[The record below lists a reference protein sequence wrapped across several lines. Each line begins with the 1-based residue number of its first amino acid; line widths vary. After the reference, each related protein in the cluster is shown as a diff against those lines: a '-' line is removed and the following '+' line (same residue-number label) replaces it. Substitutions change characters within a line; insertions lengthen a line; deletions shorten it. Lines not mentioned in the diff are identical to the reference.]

1 MTKHLK
7 NPERFTLQENNSIA
21 SGIGTQPSRAGTA
34 GKRLGESSVQIG
46 TNGPPTKAN
55 AAEILI
61 EHLFAN
67 TDARI
72 PGITYAVA
80 YRLAEE
86 FIGGDIVDVYHF
98 DNNSV
103 AFSIADISGKG
114 ARAAVHAAL
123 IKYGL
128 RAFSSHGLAPE
139 RALRSLDRLYLE
151 NNNFEQNES
160 FATVFFGLIDPKRK
174 VMTYASAGHE
184 PVIVVQPDGTVEVL
198 APTAPLIGVFDDQ
211 HHLFTQDVVTLSPGA
226 LFVATTDGVTEARN
240 TAGEMFGME
249 RFIELVTANFQA
261 DLKRLIA
268 LVIDEAQAFSG
279 GRLVDDMAIMAARFL

>member
-1 MTKHLK
+1 MRVPLHD
-7 NPERFTLQENNSIA
+7 NSSIA
-21 SGIGTQPSRAGTA
+21 TGIEMPPTLASDG
-34 GKRLGESSVQIG
+34 GKRLGDSSVQIG
-46 TNGPPTKAN
+46 TNGAPTREN

-72 PGITYAVA
+72 PGISYAVA

-103 AFSIADISGKG
+103 ALSIADISGKG

-160 FATVFFGLIDPKRK
+160 FATVFFGLVDPKRK
-174 VMTYASAGHE
+174 VMAYASAGHE
-184 PVIVVQPDGTVEVL
+184 PVIVVHPNGTVEVL
-198 APTAPLIGVFDDQ
+198 PPTAPLIGVFDDQ
-211 HHLFTQDVVTLSPGA
+211 HHLFTQDVVTLSPGT
-226 LFVATTDGVTEARN
+226 LFVATTDGVTESRN
-240 TAGEMFGME
+240 SEGEMFGMD
-249 RFIELVTANFQA
+249 RFIDVVKKNA
-261 DLKRLIA
+261 DWELKRLIA
-268 LVIDEAQAFSG
+268 SVIDEAQAFSS
-279 GRLVDDMAIMAARFL
+279 GRLVDDMAIVAARFL

>member
-1 MTKHLK
+1 
-7 NPERFTLQENNSIA
+7 LQHNSITT
-21 SGIGTQPSRAGTA
+21 GIETTPIRANDA

-46 TNGPPTKAN
+46 THAPPTKEN

-67 TDARI
+67 TDAQI
-72 PGITYAVA
+72 PGVTYAVA

-160 FATVFFGLIDPKRK
+160 FATVFFGLVDPKRK
-174 VMTYASAGHE
+174 VMSYASAGHE
-184 PVIVVQPDGTVEVL
+184 PVIVIHPDRTVEVL

-211 HHLFTQDVVTLSPGA
+211 HHLFTQDVVTLSPGT

-240 TAGEMFGME
+240 SDGEMFGMD
-249 RFIELVTANFQA
+249 RFIEVVKANFGGE
-261 DLKRLIA
+261 LKHLITS
-268 LVIDEAQAFSG
+268 VIDEAQAFSA
-279 GRLVDDMAIMAARFL
+279 GRFVDDMAIVAARFL

>member
-1 MTKHLK
+1 
-7 NPERFTLQENNSIA
+7 LQENNSIA

-34 GKRLGESSVQIG
+34 GKLLGESSVQIG

-184 PVIVVQPDGTVEVL
+184 PVIVVQPDGNVEVL

-240 TAGEMFGME
+240 SAGEMFGME
-249 RFIELVTANFQA
+249 RFIEVVTVNFQA
-261 DLKRLIA
+261 DLKRLIHV
-268 LVIDEAQAFSG
+268 VIDEAQAFSG

>member
-1 MTKHLK
+1 M
-7 NPERFTLQENNSIA
+7 RFNLPNEQSIA
-21 SGIGTQPSRAGTA
+21 TGIETSPIRAGSA
-34 GKRLGESSVQIG
+34 GKRLGDSSVQIG
-46 TNGPPTKAN
+46 TNGPPTKEN

-151 NNNFEQNES
+151 NNNFEQAES
-160 FATVFFGLIDPKRK
+160 FATVFFGLVDPKRK
-174 VMTYASAGHE
+174 VMSYASAGHE
-184 PVIVVQPDGTVEVL
+184 PVIVVHPDQRVEVL

-211 HHLFTQDVVTLSPGA
+211 HHLFTQDVVTLSPGT

-240 TAGEMFGME
+240 PDGEMFGMD
-249 RFIELVTANFQA
+249 RFIHVVKKNADWELKQ
-261 DLKRLIA
+261 LIA
-268 LVIDEAQAFSG
+268 SVIDEAQAFSA
-279 GRLVDDMAIMAARFL
+279 GRLVDDMAIVAARFL

>member
-1 MTKHLK
+1 MRVHLEK
-7 NPERFTLQENNSIA
+7 NSIA
-21 SGIGTQPSRAGTA
+21 TGIETTPIRAGNA

-46 TNGPPTKAN
+46 TNGPPTREN

-80 YRLAEE
+80 YRLAEQ

-103 AFSIADISGKG
+103 ALSIADISGKG

-128 RAFSSHGLAPE
+128 RALSSHGLAPE

-160 FATVFFGLIDPKRK
+160 FATVFFGLVDAKRK
-174 VMTYASAGHE
+174 IMTYASAGHE
-184 PVIVVQPDGTVEVL
+184 PVIVVHPNGAVEVL
-198 APTAPLIGVFDDQ
+198 PPTAPLIGVFDDQ
-211 HHLFTQDVVTLSPGA
+211 HHLFRQDIITLSAGT

-240 TAGEMFGME
+240 SNGESFGMD
-249 RFIELVTANFQA
+249 RFIQIVQRNVDLELKQ
-261 DLKRLIA
+261 LIGC
-268 LVIDEAQAFSG
+268 VIDEAQAFSE
-279 GRLVDDMAIMAARFL
+279 GRLVDDMAIVAARFL

>member
-1 MTKHLK
+1 MD
-7 NPERFTLQENNSIA
+7 FTLRDDNSIA
-21 SGIGTQPSRAGTA
+21 TGIETTPVRASNA
-34 GKRLGESSVQIG
+34 GKRLGDSSVQIG
-46 TNGPPTKAN
+46 TNGPPTKEN

-160 FATVFFGLIDPKRK
+160 FATVFFGLVDPKRK

-184 PVIVVQPDGTVEVL
+184 PVIVVHLDGTVEVL

-211 HHLFTQDVVTLSPGA
+211 HHLFTQDVVTISAGT

-240 TAGEMFGME
+240 PLGEMFGMD
-249 RFIELVTANFQA
+249 RFIDVVKANAAVELKQ
-261 DLKRLIA
+261 LIKT
-268 LVIDEAQAFSG
+268 VIDEAQAFSA
-279 GRLVDDMAIMAARFL
+279 GRLVDDMAIVAARFL

>member
-1 MTKHLK
+1 MHD
-7 NPERFTLQENNSIA
+7 NSSIA
-21 SGIGTQPSRAGTA
+21 TGIEMPPIRASDA
-34 GKRLGESSVQIG
+34 GKRLGDSSVQIG
-46 TNGPPTKAN
+46 TNGAPTREN

-72 PGITYAVA
+72 PGISYAVA

-103 AFSIADISGKG
+103 ALSIADISGKG

-160 FATVFFGLIDPKRK
+160 FATVFFGLVDPKRK
-174 VMTYASAGHE
+174 VMAYASAGHE
-184 PVIVVQPDGTVEVL
+184 PVIVVHPNGTVEVL
-198 APTAPLIGVFDDQ
+198 QPTAPLIGVFDDQ
-211 HHLFTQDVVTLSPGA
+211 HHLFTQDVVTLSAGA

-240 TAGEMFGME
+240 SEGEMFGMD
-249 RFIELVTANFQA
+249 RFIDVVRKNAGWE
-261 DLKRLIA
+261 LKRLIA
-268 LVIDEAQAFSG
+268 SVLDEAQAFSS
-279 GRLVDDMAIMAARFL
+279 GRQVDDMAIVAARFL

>member
-1 MTKHLK
+1 MRVPL
-7 NPERFTLQENNSIA
+7 NDNSSISTGIEMAPIRA
-21 SGIGTQPSRAGTA
+21 SDA
-34 GKRLGESSVQIG
+34 GKRLGDSSVQIG
-46 TNGPPTKAN
+46 TNGAPTREN

-72 PGITYAVA
+72 PGISYAVA

-103 AFSIADISGKG
+103 ALSIADISGKG

-160 FATVFFGLIDPKRK
+160 FATVFFGLVDPKRK
-174 VMTYASAGHE
+174 VMAYASAGHE
-184 PVIVVQPDGTVEVL
+184 PVIIVHPTGTVEVL

-211 HHLFTQDVVTLSPGA
+211 HHLFTQDVVTLSPGT

-240 TAGEMFGME
+240 SEGEMFGMD
-249 RFIELVTANFQA
+249 RFIDVVKKNA
-261 DLKRLIA
+261 DWELKRLIA
-268 LVIDEAQAFSG
+268 SVIDEAQAFSS
-279 GRLVDDMAIMAARFL
+279 GRLVDDMAIVAARFL

>member
-1 MTKHLK
+1 MPVRA
-7 NPERFTLQENNSIA
+7 NR
-21 SGIGTQPSRAGTA
+21 SG
-34 GKRLGESSVQIG
+34 KLLGDSSVEIG
-46 TNGPPTKAN
+46 TNGPPTKEN

-72 PGITYAVA
+72 PGVTYAVA

-160 FATVFFGLIDPKRK
+160 FATVFFGLVDPKRK
-174 VMTYASAGHE
+174 VMSYASAGHE
-184 PVIVVQPDGTVEVL
+184 PVIVIQPDRTVEVL

-211 HHLFTQDVVTLSPGA
+211 HHLFTQDVVTLSPGT

-240 TAGEMFGME
+240 SEGELFGMD
-249 RFIELVTANFQA
+249 RFIGVVMANVDCELKQ
-261 DLKRLIA
+261 LIKA
-268 LVIDEAQAFSG
+268 VIDEAQAFG
-279 GRLVDDMAIMAARFL
+279 AGRFVDDMAIVAARFL

>member
-1 MTKHLK
+1 M
-7 NPERFTLQENNSIA
+7 RFTLQNDSSIA
-21 SGIGTQPSRAGTA
+21 TGFETPPVRAGNA
-34 GKRLGESSVQIG
+34 GKELGESSVQIG
-46 TNGPPTKAN
+46 TSAPPTREN

-160 FATVFFGLIDPKRK
+160 FATVFFGLVDPKRK

-184 PVIVVQPDGTVEVL
+184 PVIVVHPDQTVEVL

-211 HHLFTQDVVTLSPGA
+211 HHLFTQDVVTISAGT
-226 LFVATTDGVTEARN
+226 LFVATTDGVTESRN
-240 TAGEMFGME
+240 AEGEMFGME
-249 RFIELVTANFQA
+249 RFIAVVKRNFDCELKQ
-261 DLKRLIA
+261 LIA
-268 LVIDEAQAFSG
+268 SVIDEAQAFSS
-279 GRLVDDMAIMAARFL
+279 GRLVDDMAIVAARFL

>member
-1 MTKHLK
+1 MKRPKEPISHRA
-7 NPERFTLQENNSIA
+7 ESIA
-21 SGIGTQPSRAGTA
+21 RGIETPPTRGNTD
-34 GKRLGESSVQIG
+34 GKSLGDSSVQIG
-46 TNGPPTKAN
+46 TNGPPTKQN

-151 NNNFEQNES
+151 NNNFERNES
-160 FATVFFGLIDPKRK
+160 FATVFFGLVDPKRK

-184 PVIVVQPDGTVEVL
+184 PVIVVHPDRTVEVL

-211 HHLFTQDVVTLSPGA
+211 HHLFTQDVVTIAPGA

-240 TAGEMFGME
+240 AGGEMFGME
-249 RFIELVTANFQA
+249 RFIEIVKANFDRDLKQLIKLVT
-261 DLKRLIA
+261 
-268 LVIDEAQAFSG
+268 DEAQAFSS
-279 GRLVDDMAIMAARFL
+279 GRLVDDMAIVAARFL

>member
-1 MTKHLK
+1 MG
-7 NPERFTLQENNSIA
+7 FTLQNDNSIA
-21 SGIGTQPSRAGTA
+21 TGIETTPVRASNA
-34 GKRLGESSVQIG
+34 GKRLGDSSVEIG
-46 TNGPPTKAN
+46 TNGPPTREN

-160 FATVFFGLIDPKRK
+160 FATVFFGLVDPKRK
-174 VMTYASAGHE
+174 VMSYASAGHE
-184 PVIVVQPDGTVEVL
+184 PVIVVHPNGTVEVL

-211 HHLFTQDVVTLSPGA
+211 HHLFTQDVVTLSSGT

-240 TAGEMFGME
+240 ASGEMFGMD
-249 RFIELVTANFQA
+249 RFISIVKANAQGELKA
-261 DLKRLIA
+261 LIA
-268 LVIDEAQAFSG
+268 SVIDEAQAFSA
-279 GRLVDDMAIMAARFL
+279 GRFVDDMAIVAARFL

>member
-1 MTKHLK
+1 M
-7 NPERFTLQENNSIA
+7 EENTSIA
-21 SGIGTQPSRAGTA
+21 SGIETPPSPVGTA
-34 GKRLGESSVQIG
+34 GKALGDSSVQIG
-46 TNGPPTKAN
+46 TGGPPTKAN

-98 DNNSV
+98 DNNTV
-103 AFSIADISGKG
+103 ALSIADISGKG

-128 RAFSSHGLAPE
+128 RALCSHGLTPE

-151 NNNFEQNES
+151 NNNFEHNES
-160 FATVFFGLIDPKRK
+160 FATVFFGLVDPKRK
-174 VMTYASAGHE
+174 IMTYASAGHE
-184 PVIVVQPDGTVEVL
+184 PVIVIHSNRTVEVL

-211 HHLFTQDVVTLSPGA
+211 HHLFKQDVVTVFPGSV
-226 LFVATTDGVTEARN
+226 LVATTDGVTEARN
-240 TAGEMFGME
+240 SSGEMFGMK
-249 RFIELVTANFQA
+249 RFIEVVKTHFDG
-261 DLKRLIA
+261 DLTLLIKA
-268 LVIDEAQAFSG
+268 VLDETQAFSG
-279 GRLVDDMAIMAARFL
+279 TGIIDDMAILAARFL

>member
-1 MTKHLK
+1 M
-7 NPERFTLQENNSIA
+7 QENNSIA
-21 SGIGTQPSRAGTA
+21 SGIETPPSRASTA
-34 GKRLGESSVQIG
+34 GKVLGDSSVQIG
-46 TNGPPTKAN
+46 TGAPPTKAN

-103 AFSIADISGKG
+103 ALSIADISGKG
-114 ARAAVHAAL
+114 ARAAIHAAL

-128 RAFSSHGLAPE
+128 RALCSHGLTPE

-174 VMTYASAGHE
+174 VIAYASAGHE
-184 PVIVVQPDGTVEVL
+184 PVVIMHADRTVEVL

-211 HHLFTQDVVTLSPGA
+211 HHLFTQDVVAVSPGA
-226 LFVATTDGVTEARN
+226 ILVATTDGVTESRN
-240 TAGEMFGME
+240 SAGEMFGME
-249 RFIELVTANFQA
+249 RFIEVVKANFDGELPHLTNSVLDA
-261 DLKRLIA
+261 
-268 LVIDEAQAFSG
+268 AQAFSAT
-279 GRLVDDMAIMAARFL
+279 RIIDDMAILAARFL

>member
-1 MTKHLK
+1 LQK
-7 NPERFTLQENNSIA
+7 NESSIA
-21 SGIGTQPSRAGTA
+21 SGIETVPSRANTA

-46 TNGPPTKAN
+46 TNGLPTREN

-160 FATVFFGLIDPKRK
+160 FATVFFGLVDPKRK

-184 PVIVVQPDGTVEVL
+184 PVIVVHPNRVVEVL

-211 HHLFTQDVVTLSPGA
+211 HHLFTQDVVTITAGT

-240 TAGEMFGME
+240 SEGEMFGMD
-249 RFIELVTANFQA
+249 RFIETVKRNA
-261 DLKRLIA
+261 DWELKQLIA
-268 LVIDEAQAFSG
+268 SVIDEAQAFSD
-279 GRLVDDMAIMAARFL
+279 GRFVDDMAIVAARFL

>member
-1 MTKHLK
+1 M
-7 NPERFTLQENNSIA
+7 QDNNSIA
-21 SGIGTQPSRAGTA
+21 TGIETPPVRASDA
-34 GKRLGESSVQIG
+34 GKRLGDSSVQIG
-46 TNGPPTKAN
+46 TNGPPTREN

-151 NNNFEQNES
+151 NNNFEQHES
-160 FATVFFGLIDPKRK
+160 FATVFFGLVDPKRK
-174 VMTYASAGHE
+174 VMSYASAGHE
-184 PVIVVQPDGTVEVL
+184 PVIVVHSDRTVEVL

-211 HHLFTQDVVTLSPGA
+211 HHLFTQDVVTISAGT
-226 LFVATTDGVTEARN
+226 LFVATTDGVTESRN
-240 TAGEMFGME
+240 AEGEMFGME
-249 RFIELVTANFQA
+249 RFIAAVTRNVDCELKQ
-261 DLKRLIA
+261 LIA
-268 LVIDEAQAFSG
+268 SVIDEAQAFSS
-279 GRLVDDMAIMAARFL
+279 GRLVDDMAIIAARFL

>member
-1 MTKHLK
+1 MTDGIAT
-7 NPERFTLQENNSIA
+7 NPMS
-21 SGIGTQPSRAGTA
+21 AGTA
-34 GKRLGESSVQIG
+34 GKKLGGSSVTVDSG
-46 TNGPPTKAN
+46 APATKEN
-55 AAEILI
+55 AAAILI
-61 EHLFAN
+61 EHLFAT

-72 PGITYAVA
+72 PGINYAVA

-86 FIGGDIVDVYHF
+86 FVGGDIVDVYHF

-128 RAFSSHGLAPE
+128 RSFSSHGLTPE

-160 FATVFFGLIDPKRK
+160 FATVFFGLVDPKRK
-174 VMTYASAGHE
+174 VLTYANAGHE
-184 PVIVVQPDGTVEVL
+184 PVIVVNPDTSVEVL

-211 HHLFTQDVVTLSPGA
+211 HHLFAQDIVRISPGT
-226 LFVATTDGVTEARN
+226 LFVATTDGITESRN
-240 TAGEMFGME
+240 SAGEQFGMD
-249 RFIELVTANFQA
+249 RFVDVVRRNAGS
-261 DLKRLIA
+261 DLKA
-268 LVIDEAQAFSG
+268 LLDTVISAAQSFASG
-279 GRLVDDMAIMAARFL
+279 RVVDDIAIVAARFI

>member
-1 MTKHLK
+1 METS
-7 NPERFTLQENNSIA
+7 PR
-21 SGIGTQPSRAGTA
+21 RAGHS
-34 GKRLGESSVQIG
+34 GKSEGAASVEIS
-46 TNGPPTKAN
+46 TDAHPTREN
-55 AAEILI
+55 AAEVLI
-61 EHLFAN
+61 EHLFAA

-72 PGITYAVA
+72 PGISYAVA

-114 ARAAVHAAL
+114 ARAAVHAAI

-128 RAFSSHGLAPE
+128 RTLSSHGLAPE

-160 FATVFFGLIDPKRK
+160 FATVFFGLVDPKRK
-174 VMTYASAGHE
+174 VLTFANAGHE
-184 PVIVVQPDGTVEVL
+184 PVIVIQPDGKVEVL

-211 HHLFTQDVVTLSPGA
+211 HHLFTQDVIVVSAGT

-240 TAGEMFGME
+240 PEGEMFGMD
-249 RFIELVTANFQA
+249 RFIEVVKTNSKR
-261 DLKRLIA
+261 DLKELIEV
-268 LVIDEAQAFSG
+268 VIDEAQAFG
-279 GRLVDDMAIMAARFL
+279 LGRVVDDIAIVAARFL

>member
-1 MTKHLK
+1 M
-7 NPERFTLQENNSIA
+7 RENDSIA
-21 SGIGTQPSRAGTA
+21 SGIETPPSRANIA
-34 GKRLGESSVQIG
+34 GKTLGQSSVEIT
-46 TNGPPTKAN
+46 TNGAATKQN

-160 FATVFFGLIDPKRK
+160 FATVFFGLVDPKRK

-184 PVIVVQPDGTVEVL
+184 PVIVVQPDLTVEVL

-211 HHLFTQDVVTLSPGA
+211 HHLFTQDLVRVSPGT
-226 LFVATTDGVTEARN
+226 LFVATTDGVTEAR
-240 TAGEMFGME
+240 ASGGEMFGME
-249 RFIELVTANFQA
+249 RFIELVKANFDR
-261 DLKRLIA
+261 DLKELVE
-268 LVIDEAQAFSG
+268 LVIDRAQAFSA
-279 GRLVDDMAIMAARFL
+279 GRLVDDMAIVAARFL